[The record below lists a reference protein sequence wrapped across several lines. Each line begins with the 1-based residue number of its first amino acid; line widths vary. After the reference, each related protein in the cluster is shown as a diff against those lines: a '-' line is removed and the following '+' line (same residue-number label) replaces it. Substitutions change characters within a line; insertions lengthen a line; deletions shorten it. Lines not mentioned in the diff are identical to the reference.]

1 MPDTVDKEKGSF
13 DEFADSYTRTMERR
27 IRALE
32 TERQLLEVQRNK
44 LEEERDNLKLEL
56 QKLRQP
62 PLFTGTIQEVL
73 ENGKAI
79 VKSSTGP
86 SFVVVIDSSIPKGLL
101 TPNTRVALHQR
112 NFAILEVLP
121 QSRDPLVRSMEI
133 ENKPTET
140 YTDIGG
146 LRKQLLELRETVEL
160 PLLQPELFEKVG
172 IEPPKGVL
180 LHGAPGSGKT
190 LMVKAI
196 AHETKATFIR
206 VIGSELVQK
215 YIGEGAR
222 LVREVFSFARDQSPS
237 ILFIDELDAIGS
249 KRLDIATSGDREVQR
264 TLMQL
269 LSELDGFSPR
279 GDVKIIG
286 ATNRVD
292 ILDPALL
299 RPGRFDRHIEIPLPN
314 EEEKRE
320 IFKIHSRLMN
330 IDPNIDFSYL
340 ASEAIRSS
348 GADIR
353 AMTQEAGM
361 FAIREKRTT
370 VTFDDFK
377 VAIRKVLSARGD
389 SFPTRNEYV

>member
-1 MPDTVDKEKGSF
+1 MDKEKGAF

-73 ENGKAI
+73 DNGKAI

-86 SFVVVIDSSIPKGLL
+86 SFVVVIDSSIPKELL
-101 TPNTRVALHQR
+101 NPSTRVALHQR

-121 QSRDPLVRSMEI
+121 QSRDPLVRSMEVD
-133 ENKPTET
+133 NKPTET

-146 LRKQLLELRETVEL
+146 LKKQLLELRETVEL

-180 LHGAPGSGKT
+180 LHGPPGSGKT

-222 LVREVFSFARDQSPS
+222 LVREVFAFAREQSPS

-299 RPGRFDRHIEIPLPN
+299 RPGRFDRHIEVPMPN

-320 IFKIHSRLMN
+320 IFKIHSRSMN
-330 IDPNIDFSYL
+330 VDPSIDFSYL
-340 ASEAIRSS
+340 ASEATRSS

-361 FAIREKRTT
+361 FAIREKRTI

-377 VAIRKVLSARGD
+377 AAIRKVLSARGD
-389 SFPTRNEYV
+389 NFPTRNEYL

>member
-1 MPDTVDKEKGSF
+1 MSDPVDKKRSYDDF
-13 DEFADSYTRTMERR
+13 QDSYTRTMERR

-32 TERQLLEVQRNK
+32 TERHLLEIQRNK

-56 QKLRQP
+56 TKLRQP
-62 PLFTGTIQEVL
+62 PLFTGTVQEVL
-73 ENGKAI
+73 ESGKAI

-86 SFVVVIDSSIPKGLL
+86 SFVVVVDSSIARDLL
-101 TPNTRVALHQR
+101 TPGTRVALHQR
-112 NFAILEVLP
+112 NFAVLEVLP

-133 ENKPTET
+133 LSKPSET
-140 YTDIGG
+140 YTEIGG
-146 LRKQLLELRETVEL
+146 LKIQIQELRETVEL
-160 PLLQPELFEKVG
+160 PLLQPDLFEKVG

-180 LHGAPGSGKT
+180 LHGPPGSGKT
-190 LMVKAI
+190 LMVKAV
-196 AHETKATFIR
+196 AHETKAQFIR

-222 LVREVFSFARDQSPS
+222 LVREVFSFARENSPS

-299 RPGRFDRHIEIPLPN
+299 RPGRFDRHIEVPLPN
-314 EEEKRE
+314 LEERLE
-320 IFKIHSRLMN
+320 IFKIHSRFMN
-330 IDPNIDFSYL
+330 VSKSVRYDFL
-340 ASEAIRSS
+340 ANETADAS

-353 AMTQEAGM
+353 AITQEAGM
-361 FAIREKRTT
+361 YAIRERRTI
-370 VTFDDFK
+370 VNFEDFK
-377 VAIRKVLSARGD
+377 DAIDKVLSKRHGEILA
-389 SFPTRNEYV
+389 SRNEYF